1 MAVALAER
9 LREERDR
16 FVGFAFSNA
25 DVLLEL
31 DDNSKVL
38 WAGGAVKSLLGV
50 DNKALTGR
58 PLAALLAPTDAILLK
73 AALRELHPG
82 QRRRDLSL
90 TLLSASERS
99 AGERSAGERSAGGRS
114 VGEKPESGNAASDER
129 QMVTVSINRSLKEGK
144 PHFFLTLSLASAR
157 AAAPG
162 GMLRRDRATGL
173 AEAVEFTYATTHA
186 VQEARKAGKSAC
198 LTLLE
203 ICGSE
208 DLNRLMGQERAEAL
222 LAEIG
227 AQLKLHAIDNES
239 AAKLGDGRFGVTHL
253 ESDDPATIVDAI
265 NRVGDTF
272 HLDPATLHVTGRTV
286 ALGSNSLADDDVES
300 ILSYM
305 VDKFSREGIAN
316 FDAGSAEQYLKRMT
330 AEILSR
336 VVAMRDIIHERR
348 IILHYQPIV
357 HLLDRSVHHY
367 EVLLRFQDGRSPFED
382 VLFAE
387 QVNIIHE
394 LDLAVTLGAITRI
407 QLAEKHKQG
416 LGLAVNMSARS
427 LLNDTFLN
435 MFEEL
440 ALSMGK
446 ARRQL
451 IIEITESA
459 KLEDLPKAARAV
471 ERLRGAGHLVCLD
484 DFGAGA
490 ASLPYL
496 QQLQV
501 DYVKIDGAY
510 IRSITDSLRERAIVQ
525 GVLTTC
531 RALKIKTV
539 AEMVEKEDQHIS
551 LTDLGVDLG
560 QGWLYGRPAAEIP
573 VATGFGSTTRPG
585 KRQGVKEQW
594 S

>member
-1 MAVALAER
+1 MVVALAER

-31 DDNSKVL
+31 DENSTVL
-38 WAGGAVKSLLGV
+38 WAGGAVKSILGV
-50 DNKALTGR
+50 DNDTITGS
-58 PLAALLAPTDAILLK
+58 PLAAHLAATDAILLK
-73 AALRELHPG
+73 AALRELQPG
-82 QRRRDLSL
+82 QRRRDLNL
-90 TLLSASERS
+90 TLQSPRERS
-99 AGERSAGERSAGGRS
+99 AGEKAGGD
-114 VGEKPESGNAASDER
+114 KTASDER
-129 QMVTVSINRSLKEGK
+129 QMVTVAINRSLKEGK
-144 PHFFLTLSLASAR
+144 PHFFLTISLATTR
-157 AAAPG
+157 AGSGTP
-162 GMLRRDRATGL
+162 RRDRVTGL
-173 AEAVEFTYATTHA
+173 AEAVEFTYATTYA

-203 ICGSE
+203 ICGAE
-208 DLNRLMGQERAEAL
+208 DLNRIMGPDRAEAL
-222 LAEIG
+222 LGEIG

-239 AAKLGDGRFGVTHL
+239 AAKLGDGKFGVTHL
-253 ESDDPATIVDAI
+253 ESENPTAIVDAI
-265 NRVGDTF
+265 NRVGDSF
-272 HLDPATLHVTGRTV
+272 DLDPATLNVTGRTI
-286 ALGSNSLADDDVES
+286 ALSGKSLADDDVES
-300 ILSYM
+300 ILSYL
-305 VDKFSREGIAN
+305 VEKFSREGIAN
-316 FDAGSAEQYLKRMT
+316 FETGSADQYLKRMT
-330 AEILSR
+330 AEILGR
-336 VVAMRDIIHERR
+336 VVAMRDIIHQRR

-367 EVLLRFQDGRSPFED
+367 EVLLRFEDGRSPFED

-394 LDLAVTLGAITRI
+394 LDLAVTHGAISRI
-407 QLAEKHKQG
+407 KLAEKNRQE

-427 LLNDTFLN
+427 LLNDTFLD
-435 MFEEL
+435 MFEQL
-440 ALSMGK
+440 ALSMGN
-446 ARRQL
+446 ARKRL
-451 IIEITESA
+451 IVEITESA

-471 ERLRGAGHLVCLD
+471 ERLRSAGHFVCLD

-531 RALKIKTV
+531 RVLNIKTV
-539 AEMVEKEDQHIS
+539 AEMVEKEDQHKC
-551 LTDLGVDLG
+551 LLDLGVDLG

-573 VATGFGSTTRPG
+573 VATGFGNTRPG
-585 KRQGVKEQW
+585 KRQGAKEQW